1 LHELH
6 VIVENIV
13 RERCETSEVH
23 LPAPTSQHKTDVHP
37 CEVEVTNISN
47 TSILSGETSDCKGL
61 VSSTSSPILNAIKE
75 LAEELDVVGKSQV
88 AEPSVVVV
96 VDSFAEVSQ
105 MAEEVVIDATQ

>member
-23 LPAPTSQHKTDVHP
+23 LPAP
-37 CEVEVTNISN
+37 
-47 TSILSGETSDCKGL
+47 
-61 VSSTSSPILNAIKE
+61 TSSPILNAIKE